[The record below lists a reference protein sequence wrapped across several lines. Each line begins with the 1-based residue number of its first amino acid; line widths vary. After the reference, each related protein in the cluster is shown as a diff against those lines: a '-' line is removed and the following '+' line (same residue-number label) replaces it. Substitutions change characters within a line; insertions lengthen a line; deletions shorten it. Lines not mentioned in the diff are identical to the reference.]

1 MLHTAFK
8 VILAGAAFAGTTC
21 FEIPTSYA
29 FGDAKWCA
37 VLGLGHASYWD
48 CQYRRFE
55 DCVPNVLAGNRG
67 VCSLNPNPGRAPPE
81 RHRHHSGDCHDCG
94 SR

>member
-1 MLHTAFK
+1 MLNTAFK

-29 FGDAKWCA
+29 FGSAPWCA
-37 VLGLGHASYWD
+37 VVALGGSTYWD
-48 CQYRRFE
+48 CQYRTIE

-67 VCSLNPNPGRAPPE
+67 VCSPNPYPRGAPPPKP
-81 RHRHHSGDCHDCG
+81 RRFPSA
-94 SR
+94 R